1 MLSCELSAKVLFNN
15 AGSGTQINV
24 GAINVGPSGASGD
37 LTSGGYL
44 SLDTIANLVRHATG
58 TNAPQGHHYLQDTAA
73 DRHPPP
79 NSPMMIRVGV

>member
-1 MLSCELSAKVLFNN
+1 MLSCELAAKVLFNN

-24 GAINVGPSGASGD
+24 GAINVGPSGASSD
-37 LTSGGYL
+37 FTSGGYL